1 MPDPAPPTIALLG
14 WGSLIWDHD
23 PLFDA
28 QHGDWQA
35 GGPPLPLE
43 FSRISAKRAKD
54 QRSQNRVE
62 PPADGP

>member
-28 QHGDWQA
+28 QHGDW
-35 GGPPLPLE
+35 
-43 FSRISAKRAKD
+43 
-54 QRSQNRVE
+54 
-62 PPADGP
+62 